1 MKKKILLIGA
11 GAVAAG
17 IIGAVIAKV
26 VKNHNKKYIS
36 PNKNYLGDEYEDDF
50 EFLEED
56 EDDDVIDEYLEGI
69 IRDLENRSSKL
80 KKETKI
86 ISFEKKGE

>member
-17 IIGAVIAKV
+17 IIGTVIANV

-36 PNKNYLGDEYEDDF
+36 PNKNYPEDEYEDDF